1 MMICP
6 ICHQKTRLIEH
17 HLNGRQVLDWN
28 KSWNVAHICA
38 TDHDAVHVGEIE
50 IEGWVST
57 SSGQELAWHKRGEP
71 NKYLE
76 SATPKLYGS
85 KKDEKE

>member
-1 MMICP
+1 MICP
-6 ICHQKTRLIEH
+6 ICKLRRILVEH
-17 HLNGRQVLDWN
+17 HIRGRDIPNFNAIWN
-28 KSWNVAHICA
+28 RAYICA
-38 TDHDAVHVGEIE
+38 TDHDSVHAGDLV

-57 SSGQELAWHKRGEP
+57 SEGQELAWHKRGEA

-85 KKDEKE
+85 KDER